1 MDETFEWIEG
11 AIGVEAV
18 LRAGSREMTAIYIRE
33 DRYDGAAA
41 RIRRLAEE
49 AGLVASRVPANE
61 LLELDPQAG
70 RGSIIARV
78 GPRRTRSLD
87 ELMLA
92 PAPVLVLLDGV
103 EDPYNFGQAI
113 RSLYAAGIDGLVM
126 PPRRRFPAATVIR
139 ASAGA
144 SEFMPSA
151 TAEAGEAI
159 AVARERGIPIAV
171 AAASGSRA
179 MDEVDLTGPLL
190 LLIGG
195 EKRGVSR
202 SVEQAAD
209 LLIRIPYGREVNYAL
224 GTAAA
229 ATTLGFEVLRQR
241 RARVAR

>member
-18 LRAGSREMTAIYIRE
+18 LRAGNREVTTVYIRE

-41 RIRRLAEE
+41 RIQRLAEE
-49 AGLVASRVPANE
+49 AGIVASRVPGYVLVEQDA
-61 LLELDPQAG
+61 QAG

-78 GPRRTRSLD
+78 GSRRTLLLD
-87 ELMLA
+87 DLMLA

-126 PPRRRFPAATVIR
+126 PPRRRYPAATVIR

-144 SEFMPSA
+144 SEFMPTA

-159 AVARERGIPIAV
+159 AVAGERGIPVAV
-171 AAASGSRA
+171 AAAAGSRA

-202 SVEQAAD
+202 SVEQNAD
-209 LLIRIPYGREVNYAL
+209 FLIRIPYGRQVNYAL

-229 ATTLGFEVLRQR
+229 ATALAFEVLRQR